1 VSHTSKLFPRRFVQ
15 FVTGSLTIFNRKRK
29 VYYNK
34 KNLLNSYPIL
44 TSHDGDLLN
53 SERTVLFL
61 NKISIT

>member
-34 KNLLNSYPIL
+34 KQI
-44 TSHDGDLLN
+44 
-53 SERTVLFL
+53 F
-61 NKISIT
+61 